1 MTPANFFAAQ
11 ILTDEA
17 MAKRSVEHMRGH
29 PDDLMVVLSDIDRCT
44 YGLGAPGRLE
54 RVGGAR
60 LNRESFKVKTM
71 LLNPTARDSLSPI
84 KSLRL
89 NIGVGANQ
97 AKVTRPVGNYVWFSK
112 SPPPNLLIRYLD
124 PIS

>member
-1 MTPANFFAAQ
+1 
-11 ILTDEA
+11 
-17 MAKRSVEHMRGH
+17 
-29 PDDLMVVLSDIDRCT
+29 MVVLTDMDRSV

-54 RVGGAR
+54 RIGGAR
-60 LNRESFKVKTM
+60 LNRETFKVKTM
-71 LLNPTARDSLSPI
+71 LLNPTAADSLSPL

-97 AKVTRPVGNYVWFSK
+97 AKVARPVGNYVWFSR